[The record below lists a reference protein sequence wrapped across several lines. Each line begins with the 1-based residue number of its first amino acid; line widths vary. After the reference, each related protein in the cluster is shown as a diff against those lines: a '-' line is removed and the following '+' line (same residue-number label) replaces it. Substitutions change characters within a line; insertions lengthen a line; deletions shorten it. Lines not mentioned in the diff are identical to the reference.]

1 MLINHVDE
9 RRNKPK
15 FDSEELPSLIKSTL
29 DGQTSVLTNIQ
40 GSTVLGWG
48 GVGCHKDTYDVKPN
62 PNTQEIKKIKE

>member
-15 FDSEELPSLIKSTL
+15 FDSEEFPSLIKSTL

-48 GVGCHKDTYDVKPN
+48 VTRTPM
-62 PNTQEIKKIKE
+62 T